1 MPALRVFFNGGETQ
15 NGRGS
20 DRELQVL
27 EVSRGCE
34 RDEGMM

>member
-1 MPALRVFFNGGETQ
+1 MPALRVFFDGSETQ
-15 NGRGS
+15 NGRGP

-27 EVSRGCE
+27 EMSRGCE